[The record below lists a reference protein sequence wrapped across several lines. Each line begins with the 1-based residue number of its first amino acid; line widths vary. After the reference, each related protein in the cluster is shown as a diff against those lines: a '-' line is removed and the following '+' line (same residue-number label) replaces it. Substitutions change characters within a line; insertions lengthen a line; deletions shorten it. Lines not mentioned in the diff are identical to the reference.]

1 MNNRK
6 PFDLDDYIQK
16 IQNGPC
22 FICEML
28 AGRLQGNHV
37 IYQNEL
43 FIAFLNKFPALYG
56 YALIAPVAHKEQVTG
71 DFTLDEY
78 LELQRAVYQVTEA
91 VRRTVE
97 SERTYIL
104 SLGSQQGNRHVHW
117 HIAPAPFG
125 LPFKEQQ
132 LEALRT
138 ANGVLEIPDDE
149 MAKLANRIRQNMKLD
164 DL

>member
-1 MNNRK
+1 MVMLWSRQWHTRAGDWRLASMNIR
-6 PFDLDDYIQK
+6 
-16 IQNGPC
+16 
-22 FICEML
+22 
-28 AGRLQGNHV
+28 V
-37 IYQNEL
+37 
-43 FIAFLNKFPALYG
+43 
-56 YALIAPVAHKEQVTG
+56 
-71 DFTLDEY
+71 
-78 LELQRAVYQVTEA
+78 QRVYQVTEA

-149 MAKLANRIRQNMKLD
+149 MAKLANRIRWNMKLD

>member
-43 FIAFLNKFPALYG
+43 FIAFLNKFPTLYG
-56 YALIAPVAHKEQVTG
+56 YALVAPVAHKEQVTG

-78 LELQRAVYQVTEA
+78 LALQRGIHHRHWLIGQNQV
-91 VRRTVE
+91 RFGD
-97 SERTYIL
+97 ERT
-104 SLGSQQGNRHVHW
+104 RHRDALDLPAGKFMR
-117 HIAPAPFG
+117 IAPVHF
-125 LPFKEQQ
+125 F
-132 LEALRT
+132 
-138 ANGVLEIPDDE
+138 
-149 MAKLANRIRQNMKLD
+149 
-164 DL
+164 